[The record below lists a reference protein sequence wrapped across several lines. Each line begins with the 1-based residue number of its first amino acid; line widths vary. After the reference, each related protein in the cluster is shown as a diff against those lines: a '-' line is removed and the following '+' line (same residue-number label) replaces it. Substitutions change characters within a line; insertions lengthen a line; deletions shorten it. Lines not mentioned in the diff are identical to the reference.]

1 MSPSANS
8 PGRSGISGRL
18 VECHHWLLGTERRLN
33 SHEMTACADQ
43 MVFDMGKVV
52 RFLPL
57 LVATIFQDFRYP
69 GIILRCLPTI
79 FIEDHGRIPIP

>member
-1 MSPSANS
+1 
-8 PGRSGISGRL
+8 
-18 VECHHWLLGTERRLN
+18 
-33 SHEMTACADQ
+33 MTACADQ